1 MATTPT
7 PQPIDRQQFA
17 EQVLMNLGAPT
28 STNNMDI
35 MYAWME
41 AENSGAPGVQWNP
54 LNIGPGNVYP
64 NFISGADAVSGTLI
78 ANQGKGYG
86 YNAIVKDLQAGNASY
101 KTLASAVGNSSWD
114 AGHYN
119 NGGGPGSALIADES
133 AGISNA
139 GVVLGKST
147 HPPKKMKGLNPE
159 QPTSGGSSS
168 SNPCSG
174 SPISIK
180 ALPPSISI
188 NWECMLQD
196 ILRPIFIL
204 VGITLLV
211 VGLVVLAKKDNG
223 TSSVNITGP
232 VAPGSPAD
240 KGEEA
245 GSSEAAESGIA
256 ADAGDAALVAA

>member
-28 STNNMDI
+28 ITTNMDI

-54 LNIGPGNVYP
+54 LNIGPGKTYP

-86 YNAIVKDLQAGNASY
+86 YNAIIKDLQAGNASY

-133 AGISNA
+133 AGIANA

-147 HPPKKMKGLNPE
+147 HVPHKMKSLNPE
-159 QPTSGGSSS
+159 QPTGGSSS

-196 ILRPIFIL
+196 ILSPIFIL

-211 VGLVVLAKKDNG
+211 VGLVVLARKDNG
-223 TSSVNITGP
+223 ASSVNITGP

-245 GSSEAAESGIA
+245 GGSEAAESGIA